1 LVVVRELSPKL
12 LLNENVPSPP
22 TVFFTTVIDP
32 GGGGAALLV
41 NVQVVV
47 APETTVIEAG
57 VPLLQLAL
65 VWVQPEGTDSL
76 TL

>member
-1 LVVVRELSPKL
+1 M
-12 LLNENVPSPP
+12 
-22 TVFFTTVIDP
+22 
-32 GGGGAALLV
+32 LV

-47 APETTVIEAG
+47 APAATVMAAG

-65 VWVQPEGTDSL
+65 VCVQPEGTVSL